1 MILKMKLLF
10 KNRIRI
16 DMSYKK
22 KESNCKK
29 IKQDRTQ
36 S

>member
-10 KNRIRI
+10 KNRIPI

-22 KESNCKK
+22 KKSNYKK
-29 IKQDRTQ
+29 KKQDRAQ